1 MVQLLHKLSIR
12 SEDSVQ
18 GGIKLLKVIK
28 NPVTDYFPVGCKKI
42 STSFSVTETRLV
54 NIRDYV
60 RDECGDQDQ
69 SVVFVVGAM
78 AKGNVNIDYHEDT
91 VSVSSYPLSAALT
104 CSKVC
109 SAFEEKWNVL

>member
-12 SEDSVQ
+12 SQDTVQ

-28 NPVTDYFPVGCKKI
+28 NPITDHFPVGCKKI
-42 STSFSVTETRLV
+42 STSFGVADTHLV

-60 RDECGDQDQ
+60 HNLCTDDNQ
-69 SVVFVVGAM
+69 SVVFVIGAM
-78 AKGNVNIDYHEDT
+78 AKGSVNVDYHEDT
-91 VSVSSYPLSAALT
+91 VSISSYPLSAALT

-109 SAFEEKWNVL
+109 AAFEEQWNVL